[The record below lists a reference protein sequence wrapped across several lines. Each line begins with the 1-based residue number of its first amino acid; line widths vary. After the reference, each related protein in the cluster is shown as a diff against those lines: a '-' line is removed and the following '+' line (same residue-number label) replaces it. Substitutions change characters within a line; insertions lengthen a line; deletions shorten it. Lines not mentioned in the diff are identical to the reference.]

1 MKFFIGGTGA
11 CDVHNEKSILI
22 NNIIQSGHEVSEY
35 IDDAD
40 YIILTDLCIGTYN
53 SFLVNME
60 YLKKILMYKDK
71 TTKVILSGC
80 LSKGVNF
87 ELSEEQKYIL
97 SMVTIIK
104 PDELLNYVAKIL
116 NLEITDESL
125 DIFLP
130 FSQNYRTIRTS
141 IVDGCL
147 NNCSFCKTCYM
158 NFNLKSVPF
167 EMIEKFVNTINQIDV
182 PLYYQQ
188 IISSNLSLY
197 GVDLYKKQRAHEA
210 INLLSKVDT
219 TKFMNLGAIINWYP
233 KLVDEI
239 INNPKIKTITT
250 SLESGSPRIYNLMNR
265 PIELNKLIEI
275 IKIIR
280 KERPDIIINSEF
292 ICGFPTETIDDMKTT
307 LSLVEEL
314 GINPQFIWPYTNS
327 PQIASNK
334 FPQHSP
340 EYCEYLKKYA
350 ENKMQKIKDNFAKRI
365 LNDEKIVAE
374 VLDDDKLY
382 VTILKDSSVKLYGI
396 NQFEK
401 TYRDGDIIPANTK
414 ILK

>member
-35 IDDAD
+35 IDVAD

-60 YLKKILMYKDK
+60 YLKKILMYKGK

-104 PDELLNYVAKIL
+104 PDELLKYVAKIL

-233 KLVDEI
+233 ELVDEI

-280 KERPDIIINSEF
+280 KERPDITINSEF

-314 GINPQFIWPYTNS
+314 GINPQFIGHI
-327 PQIASNK
+327 QIHHK
-334 FPQHSP
+334 
-340 EYCEYLKKYA
+340 
-350 ENKMQKIKDNFAKRI
+350 
-365 LNDEKIVAE
+365 
-374 VLDDDKLY
+374 
-382 VTILKDSSVKLYGI
+382 
-396 NQFEK
+396 
-401 TYRDGDIIPANTK
+401 
-414 ILK
+414 